1 MIFSAACWLVVIW
14 FMDPEYEAR
23 HPGLFRRCAWVA
35 IVLCCLFACTHYVYR
50 FTTSFQLLFGALPS
64 RGSTR
69 SRLPAGSVG
78 VAFSESHVGFSPTQA
93 FIGIRPSLTPIIVP
107 VLGWEATV
115 FVLREPGLDD
125 HTQVPFVLLVGQFF
139 EVVKLP
145 PIALHP
151 INCED

>member
-69 SRLPAGSVG
+69 QRGRSFGWPPLGLPRSPRLTAALLRAEGRLRLRLASGCGP
-78 VAFSESHVGFSPTQA
+78 P
-93 FIGIRPSLTPIIVP
+93 RPSDAC
-107 VLGWEATV
+107 G
-115 FVLREPGLDD
+115 R
-125 HTQVPFVLLVGQFF
+125 Q
-139 EVVKLP
+139 
-145 PIALHP
+145 
-151 INCED
+151 CC

>member
-35 IVLCCLFACTHYVYR
+35 IVLCCVFACTHYVYR

-69 SRLPAGSVG
+69 QRPQLRLATSWSAALPPPHGSSPEGGGPPQAGSG
-78 VAFSESHVGFSPTQA
+78 CGPP
-93 FIGIRPSLTPIIVP
+93 RPS
-107 VLGWEATV
+107 GACG
-115 FVLREPGLDD
+115 R
-125 HTQVPFVLLVGQFF
+125 Q
-139 EVVKLP
+139 
-145 PIALHP
+145 
-151 INCED
+151 CC

>member
-35 IVLCCLFACTHYVYR
+35 IVLCCVFACTHYVYR

-69 SRLPAGSVG
+69 QRPQLRLATCARLAREALQGRPGRGANSGHQARGAEPRGSAGTEWRG
-78 VAFSESHVGFSPTQA
+78 V
-93 FIGIRPSLTPIIVP
+93 
-107 VLGWEATV
+107 
-115 FVLREPGLDD
+115 
-125 HTQVPFVLLVGQFF
+125 
-139 EVVKLP
+139 
-145 PIALHP
+145 
-151 INCED
+151 